1 MTEYLASLAVMRAL
15 APRRLLPAHGPVLV
29 DPAAAI
35 DRYVTHRL
43 WREARV
49 RAALEASTEPVTATE
64 LVPTA
69 YADVA
74 PALYPLAERS
84 LIAHLVKLER
94 DGAADRAGRR
104 WRAAAAPRA

>member
-1 MTEYLASLAVMRAL
+1 MAEYLASLATMRAL
-15 APRRLLPAHGPVLV
+15 APRRLLPAHGPILV

-49 RAALEASTEPVTATE
+49 RAALEAAPAPAAAAD
-64 LVPTA
+64 LVPVA

-74 PALYPLAERS
+74 PGLYPLAERS

-94 DGAADRAGRR
+94 DGAAARAGDR
-104 WRAAAAPRA
+104 WRARVPA